1 MGHETA
7 VEWFQYADTD
17 LAAAEY
23 LQNMHPQP
31 LNIICYHCHQSVEKY
46 LKGYLIF
53 NGVEQP
59 LKTHDLTL
67 LYEMCHEYNEQFSK
81 IKRACFALNRY
92 SVQPRY
98 PGDIEITVTD
108 MQKALEYARIV
119 RGFKL
124 FNQFGISQ

>member
-7 VEWFQYADTD
+7 AEWFHYANTD
-17 LAAAEY
+17 LTAAEY
-23 LQNMHPQP
+23 LQNMRPQP

-59 LKTHDLTL
+59 FKTHDLPL
-67 LYEMCHEYNEQFSK
+67 LCEMCYEYNKQFSE

-92 SVQPRY
+92 SVQSRY
-98 PGDIEITVTD
+98 PGEMEITIND

-124 FNQFGISQ
+124 FKQFDT